1 MDGSWSN
8 LTTFG
13 RKNPKPAQKQKKAPP
28 KKVAKSA
35 PQGLEKYFAL
45 VVDSGA
51 IIKHSGFSTLHN
63 ASKRYFTTQGVY
75 DEIRDSKAREH
86 LENLPF
92 DLEIREPTSE
102 GLTKVIEFSKK
113 TGDYASLSIVDLH
126 VLALL
131 YDLEKEGCHN
141 MDHIR
146 TEPKRMLG
154 IGRVTQ
160 LNQNEVNNSSAKDLS
175 GTTEENEAF
184 FFEEKEDE
192 SLEDEDNESDV
203 DDGEEEQ
210 KLNQHIA
217 NLNIS
222 TESQPKVNS
231 WAMIV
236 NPSASFLPKTKEVSM
251 EINNKFSAFQMT
263 DRNSCDEGSEEKDG
277 GGQFSDAEDDDSLEI
292 PVPSD
297 DESSDDG
304 EEFASIGDDFSD
316 EECDVYILEPE
327 EVEEKKKQHENDEM
341 AHKVEDELN
350 MEFPS
355 LAASTTIPYEG
366 SDDESN
372 PILEGKSRKNI
383 LAKAAKEDA
392 KRRESSLK
400 PNSKDGKIYNSFR
413 NYKHVLA
420 PGGVNVPPIEESNVQ
435 DEIVKFQ
442 TAQDDKAATPTST
455 ASVEN
460 RNQSR
465 VMGGIGMSGQG
476 TEVDDD
482 GEGWVTST
490 QEISAMKASGNL
502 DPFGG
507 RKQSRESKPQE
518 NLPSIGERTA
528 CATTDF
534 AMQNVILQMN
544 LELLSVDGVKVRK
557 LKSWVQRCGACFKVY
572 TENDTKRLFCDRC
585 GSDSIQRIAASLDVK
600 TGRLRLHLSKKYKNS
615 KRGTQFT
622 LPKPGNGN
630 RFMGDLLLAED
641 QLMYGAWNQRV
652 KKTKSKKE
660 AESIFGA
667 DIASTVGCHSDL
679 TKRADIKVG
688 FGKKNPNASKFGRER
703 RGKKKKNIDK
713 ACGLRRY

>member
-1 MDGSWSN
+1 M
-8 LTTFG
+8 F
-13 RKNPKPAQKQKKAPP
+13 
-28 KKVAKSA
+28 
-35 PQGLEKYFAL
+35 
-45 VVDSGA
+45 
-51 IIKHSGFSTLHN
+51 
-63 ASKRYFTTQGVY
+63 
-75 DEIRDSKAREH
+75 
-86 LENLPF
+86 
-92 DLEIREPTSE
+92 
-102 GLTKVIEFSKK
+102 
-113 TGDYASLSIVDLH
+113 
-126 VLALL
+126 
-131 YDLEKEGCHN
+131 LEKEGCHN

-146 TEPKRMLG
+146 IEPKRMLG

-160 LNQNEVNNSSAKDLS
+160 LNPSETSENHTSPAGNMGD
-175 GTTEENEAF
+175 TTEENGAF
-184 FFEEKEDE
+184 FFEEEKEDD
-192 SLEDEDNESDV
+192 SLEGEDDESDV
-203 DDGEEEQ
+203 EGDKSLD
-210 KLNQHIA
+210 KDIA
-217 NLNIS
+217 NTQS
-222 TESQPKVNS
+222 PPKVTS
-231 WAMIV
+231 WAMMV
-236 NPSASFLPKTKEVSM
+236 NPSATPLPNPTEVSLEFDKNLSGLKKM
-251 EINNKFSAFQMT
+251 SL
-263 DRNSCDEGSEEKDG
+263 NSSEGTEANDG
-277 GGQFSDAEDDDSLEI
+277 GGQFSDAEDDESLEI
-292 PVPSD
+292 LVPDD

-304 EEFASIGDDFSD
+304 EEFASIGEDFSD
-316 EECDVYILEPE
+316 EECDVYILDPE
-327 EVEEKKKQHENDEM
+327 EVEKKNQNFNEDI
-341 AHKVEDELN
+341 ADKVEEELN

-355 LAASTTIPYEG
+355 LAASTTVPYD
-366 SDDESN
+366 SDDEGN
-372 PILEGKSRKNI
+372 PISEEKSREDR
-383 LAKAAKEDA
+383 LAKAAEEEA
-392 KRRESSLK
+392 KRRASSLK
-400 PNSKDGKIYNSFR
+400 PLRKDGKTYNSFR
-413 NYKHVLA
+413 KYGHVLA
-420 PGGVNVPPIEESNVQ
+420 PAGVNAAPHKEA
-435 DEIVKFQ
+435 K
-442 TAQDDKAATPTST
+442 ADDKTVTFLPSKKEEVAIAAP
-455 ASVEN
+455 VQN

-490 QEISAMKASGNL
+490 QEISAMKATGSL

-507 RKQSRESKPQE
+507 RTKSREAKPQE
-518 NLPSIGERTA
+518 NMPSNGERTA

-572 TENDTKRLFCDRC
+572 TENDTKRLFCERC

-630 RFMGDLLLAED
+630 RFMGDLLLAQD

-652 KKTKSKKE
+652 KKTKSKKQ

-703 RGKKKKNIDK
+703 RGKKKKSTDIK